1 MSLLLSTSLK
11 FQFIWCGVSFL
22 ITFSLRVPLYY
33 NFFKSKIHTSRLSH
47 GCYGEIL
54 FLALDSAK
62 PDISCRSE
70 IELVK
75 AYSDQDEEQS
85 FFATKFEKANK
96 NP

>member
-1 MSLLLSTSLK
+1 
-11 FQFIWCGVSFL
+11 
-22 ITFSLRVPLYY
+22 
-33 NFFKSKIHTSRLSH
+33 LSH

-96 NP
+96 NS